1 MGQTEIAEVLIKE
14 YPNWLD
20 YEDVMRITGVPK
32 DNAMRNLR
40 KVGKRTECEIKISEG
55 KVGAKTRYRM
65 KR

>member
-1 MGQTEIAEVLIKE
+1 VGQNEVAEVLINE

-40 KVGKRTECEIKISEG
+40 KVGKRTECEIQISDG
-55 KVGAKTRYRM
+55 KVGTKTRYRM
-65 KR
+65 KK